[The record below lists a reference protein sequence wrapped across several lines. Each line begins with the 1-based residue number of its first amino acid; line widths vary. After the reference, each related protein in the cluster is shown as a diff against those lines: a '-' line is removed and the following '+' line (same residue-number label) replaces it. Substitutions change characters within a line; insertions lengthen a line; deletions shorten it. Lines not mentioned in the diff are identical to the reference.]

1 MGIVGAIL
9 GDIAG
14 SQYEYDKPKDFDWKN
29 CELFTEECEFTD
41 DSVMSIAIKFA
52 VDNHMHYQ
60 ECMRLIGQHYPFCGY
75 GDTFFEWIF
84 CTNPRPYNSFGNGS
98 AMRVSYISQYFDDL
112 EEVKKQAEESAKV
125 SHNHPEGIKGAITT
139 AVCEWMAKNGASK
152 DEILEYVMSQY
163 PAEQYKFH
171 AGREMKDL
179 RTTYSWDVTC
189 MTSVPVA
196 MRCFYESESYISF
209 IRNVFSLECDCDTI
223 CAIGGAVAE
232 EFYKKT
238 GLKNEKILDYYLD
251 ERLLTILNNGGI
263 S

>member
-1 MGIVGAIL
+1 MGIVGAVL

-14 SQYEYDKPKDFDWKN
+14 SQHEFDRPADLDWQH
-29 CELFTEECEFTD
+29 CELYTEDCDFTD
-41 DSVMSIAIKFA
+41 DSVMSLAIKSA
-52 VDNHMHYQ
+52 VDNHADYQ
-60 ECMRLIGQHYPFCGY
+60 TEMRRIGQNYPYCGY
-75 GDTFFEWIF
+75 GNHFFEWIF

-98 AMRVSYISQYFDDL
+98 AMRVSYIGQYFDDL
-112 EEVKKQAEESAKV
+112 EEVKKQAEETAKV
-125 SHNHPEGIKGAITT
+125 SHNHPEGIKGAVTT
-139 AVCEWMAKNGASK
+139 AVCEWMARHGASK

-163 PAEQYKFH
+163 PVDQYKFH

-209 IRNVFSLECDCDTI
+209 IRNVFSLECDCDTL

-232 EFYKKT
+232 DFYKGT
-238 GLKNEKILDYYLD
+238 GLKNDKILEHYLD
-251 ERLLTILNNGGI
+251 ERLIEILQNKG
-263 S
+263 